1 MMSVSQT
8 CSMTCQ
14 QRVVPSHSL
23 SGRRAAFSGTPLAR
37 KAVLSRPS
45 QSMRQGVVAAGK
57 QIPVDIEKPVG
68 LAFKE
73 SKAAGGGLVV
83 TNVSGNAKSSGIS
96 KGDTVIYASSFFG
109 DELWP
114 ADSKALTN
122 SALSAAPSPVA
133 LVYVKGENTD
143 IQVKRLPKKAAP
155 KRFGRKLTAAQK
167 ELATHICADC
177 GWIYTQRKPFEDQP
191 EGFRCPQCQATK
203 KRFARYDAEKD
214 KKVGGTSGSL
224 ATALTVVVGIVGIGI
239 LGYLGLSI

>member
-1 MMSVSQT
+1 MASQLT
-8 CSMTCQ
+8 TPCSMF
-14 QRVVPSHSL
+14 
-23 SGRRAAFSGTPLAR
+23 SGRRHAFSGTALGQKAMLA
-37 KAVLSRPS
+37 RPS
-45 QSMRQGVVAAGK
+45 QQLRQAVVAAAK
-57 QIPVDIEKPVG
+57 QISVDIEKPVG

-83 TNVSGNAKSSGIS
+83 TNVSGNAKSSGIA

-114 ADSKALTN
+114 ADSKGLTN

-133 LVYVKGENTD
+133 LVYVKGENND

-177 GWIYTQRKPFEDQP
+177 GWIYTQRKPFEEQP
-191 EGFRCPQCQATK
+191 ESFRCPQCQATK

-224 ATALTVVVGIVGIGI
+224 ATGLTVVVGIVGILV